1 MDPDASK
8 RAADRADRGPEGAK
22 DWEVLS
28 PALQPAAADSL
39 LSARRAERGLTPE
52 TAAPEVAAPEAR
64 AQVPSSQLSSAQVTS
79 AQLSS
84 AQAAQPA
91 GGQGADQP
99 QQKGQEA
106 SGPQAGPSEAAP
118 LLSPESASYS
128 RAAEASPGA
137 EQEAEEKVQA
147 LRQEALEDRP
157 RLLWARRALLAL
169 AVPLLTLS
177 LSIRAIA
184 SHSFL
189 WFEYQRPGFPAD
201 SYGFDSQERLRLGSY
216 GLDYILNF
224 APASYLSEISS
235 QGKLIFQATEV
246 AHMTDVKELMHLS
259 GALALLT
266 LLLALLAA
274 TGLRRRAPGVIRS
287 SLFGG
292 AWLSLLLLLAL
303 GLIGLTGWEG
313 FFTHFHQIFFPQGNW
328 QFRLSDTLIRLYPP
342 QFWIDAAIGLAG
354 LSLLLTV
361 LLLILTWPT
370 KGRRLEAQRRRAQRQ
385 EVKEFLSA

>member
-39 LSARRAERGLTPE
+39 LSARRAERGLAPE
-52 TAAPEVAAPEAR
+52 VSGPEVAAPEAR
-64 AQVPSSQLSSAQVTS
+64 AQVPSSQLSSAQ
-79 AQLSS
+79 
-84 AQAAQPA
+84 AAQPA
-91 GGQGADQP
+91 GGQGAAQP

-106 SGPQAGPSEAAP
+106 SGPQVGPSAAAP
-118 LLSPESASYS
+118 LLSPEPASYS
-128 RAAEASPGA
+128 RAAEASSGA

-157 RLLWARRALLAL
+157 RLLWVRRALLTL

-184 SHSFL
+184 SHPFL